1 MHETQ
6 TPCYRQSD
14 AFDRLKTARK
24 APFFLKRLQREA
36 DFASLAAV
44 SQIRVALTIKRMRGR
59 EDVSTE

>member
-1 MHETQ
+1 MKRKRHVIANPTRS
-6 TPCYRQSD
+6 T
-14 AFDRLKTARK
+14 ALKPREK
-24 APFFLKRLQREA
+24 PHFLKRLQREA